1 MILPLLPEE
10 CLRQISYSTDSS
22 LIGIWW
28 QQTESAG
35 VDIEDYYT
43 VSDKTIDLAKKRF
56 MCIVVHKMVLVE
68 TTAGHLECSSLTLE
82 RCY

>member
-1 MILPLLPEE
+1 MCGGMMILPLLPEE

-43 VSDKTIDLAKKRF
+43 TALSDKTDRSDEEEIH
-56 MCIVVHKMVLVE
+56 VHRRAQK
-68 TTAGHLECSSLTLE
+68 GPC
-82 RCY
+82 